1 MPFQISEQNCSEKAL
16 RPFPFKCQYREDIQ
30 NESNIQSCVIQKSRP
45 INWSSNDYSD
55 SLEHLDICTIAML
68 GTRNLDY
75 DCVKTYHE
83 YIK

>member
-1 MPFQISEQNCSEKAL
+1 MNKIAVTEKAL

-45 INWSSNDYSD
+45 INWSSNDYAD
-55 SLEHLDICTIAML
+55 SLEHLDMCTIAML
-68 GTRNLDY
+68 GTRNHDY
-75 DCVKTYHE
+75 ECVTIYHE